1 MTTNYTRDE
10 KTIKYTEMIFPF
22 ARPEDRFDHTPLQF
36 AISWYTIEKQIA
48 ISFVFGQNKI
58 ATEVFHVQE
67 KNIR

>member
-1 MTTNYTRDE
+1 MIFSLSDSYLMTTNYTRDE

-36 AISWYTIEKQIA
+36 AIS
-48 ISFVFGQNKI
+48 FVFGQNKI